1 MERQLNDVFS
11 ETTVHLSTH
20 WGGARDDNHS
30 GLHLNFYVPR
40 GFLRRLTDEYYDR
53 FAGSVQSCITLL
65 KEPLFGRENGER
77 LELSTHLGG
86 IVPLKYWVIRE
97 NDMPSK
103 EVIEGLGQTFKQF
116 VLRFASG
123 SMRPT
128 AERQGRYFSGASIE
142 YRRVSKSTDAQLE
155 LRLGVTATATK
166 ERFEAFR
173 SRAPRNIRFT
183 QEAGKTYVRSDENS
197 SSLGY
202 GLFGLTGESY
212 GNVTVPAVIE
222 EMRELFDVAAAD
234 LNFSD

>member
-1 MERQLNDVFS
+1 MERQLDDVFS

-20 WGGARDDNHS
+20 WGARDDS
-30 GLHLNFYVPR
+30 RSSLHLNFYVPK

-53 FAGSVQSCITLL
+53 FVGSVQSCVTLL
-65 KEPLFGRENGER
+65 SEPLFGREN
-77 LELSTHLGG
+77 
-86 IVPLKYWVIRE
+86 
-97 NDMPSK
+97 DMPPK
-103 EVIEGLGQTFKQF
+103 EIIDGLGQTFKQF

-128 AERQGRYFSGASIE
+128 EERLGCYFSSANIQ

-155 LRLGVTATATK
+155 LRLGVPATTTK

-173 SRAPRNIRFT
+173 SRAPRNITFT
-183 QEAGKTYVRSDENS
+183 QEAGKSYVRFDEKS

-202 GLFGLTGESY
+202 GLFDLTGESY
-212 GNVTVPAVIE
+212 GNVMIPAVIE
-222 EMRELFDVAAAD
+222 AMRELFDVAAAD